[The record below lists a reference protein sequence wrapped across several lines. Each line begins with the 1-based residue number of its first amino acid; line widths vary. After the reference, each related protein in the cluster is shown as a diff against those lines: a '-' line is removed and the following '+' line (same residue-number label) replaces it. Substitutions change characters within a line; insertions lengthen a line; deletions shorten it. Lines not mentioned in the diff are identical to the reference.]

1 MGVYWTLCTGCG
13 HREHNPA
20 DPLCAALG
28 ADSEKIDISVD
39 DLPHCTRCG
48 SLLRPGV
55 VWFDETPHHLAEID
69 QIVKNADLCLV
80 IDTSSTVRLDQS
92 YRTQVYR
99 FNIYHLHRCA
109 PRLDMVL
116 ISLGKVEKSLYS
128 TSKSPKTTQMF
139 ISSFAGLAKRL
150 YLKYY
155 VEIMTM

>member
-28 ADSEKIDISVD
+28 ADSENIDISVD

-80 IDTSSTVRLDQS
+80 IDTSSTVCPAAGYGPDIAGKGGK
-92 YRTQVYR
+92 VAV
-99 FNIYHLHRCA
+99 FNIEEPEDDPDVHFFFRGPCEETL
-109 PRLDMVL
+109 PKVL
-116 ISLGKVEKSLYS
+116 RRDNDNVGDL
-128 TSKSPKTTQMF
+128 
-139 ISSFAGLAKRL
+139 R
-150 YLKYY
+150 
-155 VEIMTM
+155 